1 MRHYFAYHNALDQ
14 GCSSTTITKPH
25 VKTGKTVTGLE
36 GVTVW
41 LIAGEG
47 KSPKSYFIAAKFIA
61 DKCLL
66 NEHPEEEKLKNGI
79 SGKGTLYKLTK
90 PITGTVLIDKIK
102 KESTNFRKGFH
113 EVTDNTIIN
122 DLLKLSI

>member
-14 GCSSTTITKPH
+14 GYSSTTITEPH
-25 VKTGKTVTGLE
+25 VRTSRNVTGLE

-66 NEHPEEEKLKNGI
+66 NQYPEEEELKNGI
-79 SGKGTLYKLTK
+79 SGKGTLYKLAK
-90 PITGTVLIDKIK
+90 PITGTPLIALIKRKTANFIGFQEITDIKIIDGLM
-102 KESTNFRKGFH
+102 NR
-113 EVTDNTIIN
+113 II
-122 DLLKLSI
+122 

>member
-1 MRHYFAYHNALDQ
+1 MRHYFAYHNALERKY
-14 GCSSTTITKPH
+14 SIIMPHAITSRN
-25 VKTGKTVTGLE
+25 VTGLE

-66 NEHPEEEKLKNGI
+66 NEHPEEKKLKNGI
-79 SGKGTLYKLTK
+79 SGKGILYRRAK
-90 PITGTVLIDKIK
+90 PITGTELIAQIKDKTANLRGF
-102 KESTNFRKGFH
+102 KEI
-113 EVTDNTIIN
+113 TDITIIN
-122 DLLKLSI
+122 GLMKRII